1 MVWHKLQ
8 ALVYNI
14 LPSTTAVAGYAI
26 GLKRLS
32 ANKQIFDDAQAAV
45 RLQHSSSSTFATDN
59 SNYIRTVLAFSIT
72 FSNISTM

>member
-14 LPSTTAVAGYAI
+14 LPSTTAVAGYAIAGYAIAGYAI

-45 RLQHSSSSTFATDN
+45 RLQQTTQ
-59 SNYIRTVLAFSIT
+59 I
-72 FSNISTM
+72 ISGQF